1 MMDSECTEVM
11 AFGANNLDKEISTVG
26 GDIDTAIT
34 VLKFANGAIGTIS
47 NCRANTNG
55 YDQRLEVFGSAGQV
69 SFGNVRPHGVEIC
82 DGASDRHTTS
92 LGFFMDRYAQAYT
105 NETLEM
111 IKAIRDNT
119 PPPTNAR
126 DGRAAMVIAKA
137 AKLSLDENRI
147 VKTSEIKA

>member
-1 MMDSECTEVM
+1 M
-11 AFGANNLDKEISTVG
+11 LR
-26 GDIDTAIT
+26 
-34 VLKFANGAIGTIS
+34 FANGAVGTIS

-69 SFGNVRPHGVEIC
+69 SFGNVRPHGVEIS
-82 DGASDRHTTS
+82 DGASDRVATS

-137 AKLSLDENRI
+137 AKLSLDENRV